1 MRPHIERLL
10 SSFLDEEVTSE
21 ERREVEALLRRDPEV
36 RALYEDLRRT
46 RDLLRALPERSLPE
60 GFVEEVLRR
69 ASMERGPGFRFL
81 WTVRDL
87 FRSVRARTVLVAA
100 AVCALLVVGVGP
112 LLRTE
117 WERLRAGEVGVEF
130 VVREHTVLVSRDP
143 LTDRAYLGVV
153 LTDTNLQLAGEHPRA
168 QGQEAS
174 R

>member
-1 MRPHIERLL
+1 LL
-10 SSFLDEEVTSE
+10 SSYLDDEVTPE
-21 ERREVEALLRRDPEV
+21 ERQEIETLLRRDPEA
-36 RALYEDLRRT
+36 RALAEDLRRA
-46 RDLLRALPERSLPE
+46 RDLLRALPERPLPE

-69 ASMERGPGFRFL
+69 ASTEREPGFRFL

-100 AVCALLVVGVGP
+100 AVCAVLVLGIGP

-117 WERLRAGEVGVEF
+117 WERLRAAEVGVEF

-168 QGQEAS
+168 QGQEA
-174 R
+174 RR